1 MDCASPHAAPHAAAH
16 ATLLAAPPPDPNPN
30 PNPNR
35 TARHTGLPKT
45 PGSSHCPY
53 PYPNPIAARAS
64 LDGRL
69 KSLPSRLIAAC
80 HTQHQRECTVF
91 PRRRPA
97 PRRPAANRLA
107 TRHTPH
113 NTQHTTHAARRTPH
127 AARHTTHA
135 ARHACRSTPAD
146 YHPIAHAGVLVPF
159 PRPLSAGDP
168 AGDSG
173 DAAGDSV
180 AFQLANLVAEMH
192 AAALDALGAGY
203 RYARKQVRRVRRK

>member
-113 NTQHTTHAARRTPH
+113 NTQHTPHAARRTPH
-127 AARHTTHA
+127 ATQHTPHATPVAPLPLIITPSHTQACSSRSRGRSRRETQREIPEMQREIPWRSSLLISSPRCTPPPSTRWARATGTHV
-135 ARHACRSTPAD
+135 S
-146 YHPIAHAGVLVPF
+146 
-159 PRPLSAGDP
+159 
-168 AGDSG
+168 
-173 DAAGDSV
+173 
-180 AFQLANLVAEMH
+180 
-192 AAALDALGAGY
+192 
-203 RYARKQVRRVRRK
+203 K